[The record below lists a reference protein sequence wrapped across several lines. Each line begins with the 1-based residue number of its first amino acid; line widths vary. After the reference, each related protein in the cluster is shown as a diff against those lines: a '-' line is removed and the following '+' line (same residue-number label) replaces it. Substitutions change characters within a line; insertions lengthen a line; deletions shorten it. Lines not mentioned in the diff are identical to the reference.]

1 MAYCDKSCVHDTFN
15 MLPLERMM
23 RNMAVAPR
31 RCALS
36 THTVQAMPHTRLE
49 VETLTRESIIRSIVS
64 VLTALIVMM
73 YQSGWSECGPQ
84 SRTE

>member
-1 MAYCDKSCVHDTFN
+1 MRTVYTQLA
-15 MLPLERMM
+15 ML
-23 RNMAVAPR
+23 
-31 RCALS
+31 
-36 THTVQAMPHTRLE
+36 TRLDVEVE

>member
-1 MAYCDKSCVHDTFN
+1 
-15 MLPLERMM
+15 M
-23 RNMAVAPR
+23 R
-31 RCALS
+31 
-36 THTVQAMPHTRLE
+36 TVYTQQAMLTRLE

-84 SRTE
+84 SRTV